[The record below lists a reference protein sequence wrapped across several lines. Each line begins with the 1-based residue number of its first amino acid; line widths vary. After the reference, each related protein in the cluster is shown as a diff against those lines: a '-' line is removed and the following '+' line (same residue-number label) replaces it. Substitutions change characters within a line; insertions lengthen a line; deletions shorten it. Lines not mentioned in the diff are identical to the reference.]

1 MDQLRSV
8 LILDVSGVN
17 LQLESMFLPSAE
29 STLHNPKLPLGLA
42 QKLLMIL
49 VRVVTASVLSGPA
62 SFGAI

>member
-8 LILDVSGVN
+8 LILDVSGVD

-29 STLHNPKLPLGLA
+29 STLRNPKLPLGLA